1 MAKAIV
7 TGTGFEALRSLL
19 PELETRVDTIRT
31 RYGKATVVTTSYR
44 GEEIVILPRH
54 GLQHEVPPHRIN
66 HRANLKALHQLGVTA
81 VLGILAVGSL
91 STHVPPGTVVVL
103 DQFLDFTR
111 GPVPTFFH
119 GGRTGVVHTT
129 MTEPYCAALREQL
142 AALAAARHLPLVPRG
157 TYVCTSG
164 PRLETAAEIRMFRQ
178 LGGDVVGMTG
188 VPEACLARELGLH
201 YAGVAYSVNWAAG
214 IEPGDTITFLDRE
227 LEELKRALLGLCLE
241 ALCTAPLDRCAC
253 ERAQRLVLFPPEPGL
268 P

>member
-1 MAKAIV
+1 MGTALI
-7 TGTGFEALRSLL
+7 TGTGFEALQSLL
-19 PELETRVDTIRT
+19 PQQGMQVETVRT
-31 RYGKATVVTTSYR
+31 RYGKATVLRTTFQ
-44 GEEIVILPRH
+44 GKPVIILPRH

-91 STHVPPGTVVVL
+91 SAHVPPGTVVVL

-111 GPVPTFFH
+111 GRIPTFFH

-129 MTEPYCAALREQL
+129 MTEPYCPALRERF
-142 AALAAARHLPLVPRG
+142 AALAAARRLPFVPRG

-188 VPEACLARELGLH
+188 VPEVCLARELGLH

-214 IEPGDTITFLDRE
+214 IQPGDTITFLGRE
-227 LEELKRALLGLCLE
+227 LEELKRALLWLCLE

-253 ERAQRLVLFPPEPGL
+253 ERTQRLVLFPPAPGL